1 MAEAALR
8 PRAIAAGA
16 TATRRASARW
26 WLAAVAIPAA
36 VAGAL
41 LVWGE
46 RVDFMLTDALY
57 QPTRPHFPLVRDW
70 LLETVFHRA
79 GKWPLMLTGAGLIGA
94 LLASA
99 WVPRL
104 RAARRVLVYLLLAI
118 TAGSGGVATL
128 KHTTGKYC
136 PRELARYGGFAPYV
150 GLLDR
155 APAGIRPGRCW
166 PGGHS
171 TSGFGFFAFY
181 FALRGRRP
189 RAARG
194 ALAVALLAGTGLG
207 TVRVLQGAHFMS
219 HTLWA
224 GICCW
229 LAALGAYA
237 LVPPDRPR
245 AVTT

>member
-1 MAEAALR
+1 MATLPRAVAADR
-8 PRAIAAGA
+8 PRSG
-16 TATRRASARW
+16 RASARW
-26 WLAAVAIPAA
+26 WLACVVIPGA
-36 VAGAL
+36 VAGAV

-46 RVDFMLTDALY
+46 QVDFTVTDALY
-57 QPTRPHFPLVRDW
+57 RPTRPHFPLAGNW
-70 LLETVFHRA
+70 LLEQVLHRA

-94 LLASA
+94 LIASA

-104 RAARRVLVYLLLAI
+104 RAARRVLAYLLVAI
-118 TAGSGGVATL
+118 AAGSGGVAIL
-128 KHTTGKYC
+128 KHSTGKYC

-150 GLLDR
+150 GLLDG
-155 APAGIRPGRCW
+155 APAGIKPGHCW

-181 FALRGRRP
+181 FALRGSRP

-194 ALAVALLAGTGLG
+194 ALAAALLAGTGLG

-224 GICCW
+224 GIWCW
-229 LAALGAYA
+229 LAALGVYA
-237 LVPPDRPR
+237 LVRPDRPHR
-245 AVTT
+245 TAP